1 MDDVFLEKIVTRRKT
16 GKDFAMIG
24 GAMLGSV
31 ILMTVAVMFG
41 SVISFLIPL
50 ILIGI
55 GYGLWFVITST
66 NKEYEYI
73 VTNGDLDIDVII
85 ARRKRKRVLSIKAKE
100 FELMA
105 QTGTVDERDTE
116 RGNYKV
122 LDFSSSIDSKD
133 NWFILTHYQQGKV
146 KVIFEPDERML
157 KNLKRF
163 NPSKIKYT
171 GLLN

>member
-1 MDDVFLEKIVTRRKT
+1 MDDIFLEKIVTKRKT
-16 GKDFAMIG
+16 GKEFAIIG
-24 GAMLGSV
+24 GAVLASV
-31 ILMTVAVMFG
+31 LLLAAGVIFG
-41 SVISFLIPL
+41 SLLPFLMPM
-50 ILIGI
+50 ILVGV
-55 GYGLWFVITST
+55 GYGLWFVISSM

-73 VTNGDLDIDVII
+73 VTNGDLDIDMII
-85 ARRKRKRVLSIKAKE
+85 ARRKRKRVLSVKAKE

-105 QTGTVDERDTE
+105 QTGTIDEKDSASSR
-116 RGNYKV
+116 YKT
-122 LDFSSSIDSKD
+122 LDFSSSTNSKS
-133 NWFILTHYQQGKV
+133 NWFILTTHNSERV